1 MNRIA
6 VLLGRKRRVW
16 RSGYTIATLFLLA
29 TLVAFSAFPAQIAT
43 HDPFAIRPLDRLK
56 PPSAEHLFG
65 TDELGRDVF
74 SRVTYGLRIS
84 LGSALLVVVG
94 AASIGTVVG
103 LLAGFYR
110 GLLDTVVMR
119 LADIFVAFP
128 QLVMAMVIV
137 ALFGPSLRNAMLAI
151 VVIWWP
157 QYARLVRGQVLTVMN
172 TEYLQAATALGASS
186 LRRLLKHV
194 FPNASGPLLVRASL
208 DVGTALLLTASLSFL
223 GLGASPPLPELGSL
237 VNEGR
242 TYLMT
247 AWWYTTFPGLAILV
261 SVFCLN
267 MLGDIA
273 HDVASPTE

>member
-1 MNRIA
+1 MTQIA
-6 VLLGRKRRVW
+6 AMLSRKRRVLC
-16 RSGYTIATLFLLA
+16 SGYTIVTLLLFL
-29 TLVAFSAFPAQIAT
+29 TLIVFAAIPQIIAT

-56 PPSAEHLFG
+56 PPSAEHYFG

-84 LGSALLVVVG
+84 LGAALLVVAS
-94 AASIGTVVG
+94 AAIIGSVIG

-110 GLLDTVVMR
+110 GVFDAIVMR
-119 LADIFVAFP
+119 VADIFVAFP

-137 ALFGPSLRNAMLAI
+137 ALFGPNLRNAMFAI

-157 QYARLVRGQVLTVMN
+157 QYARLMRSQVLTVVN

-186 LRRLLKHV
+186 PRRLFRHV
-194 FPNASGPLLVRASL
+194 FPNAYGPLLIRASL

-247 AWWYTTFPGLAILV
+247 AW
-261 SVFCLN
+261 
-267 MLGDIA
+267 
-273 HDVASPTE
+273 